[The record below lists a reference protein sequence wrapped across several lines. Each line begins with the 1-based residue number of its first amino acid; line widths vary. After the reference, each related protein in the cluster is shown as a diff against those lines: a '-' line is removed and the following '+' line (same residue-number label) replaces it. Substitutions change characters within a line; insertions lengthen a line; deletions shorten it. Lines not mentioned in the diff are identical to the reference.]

1 MKKINKLVMILI
13 LLSACTT
20 EQVPKPT
27 VNPSTMATASISSTI
42 SSPPISPKET
52 ATSTPQATP
61 SITVTPNISKE
72 IKKVEIYDKKTGRLL
87 TSSETPKSKDPKE
100 IADFDL
106 VDNYY
111 YDLESKVTYT
121 DNTTSSDFILKSSNE
136 FIANVD
142 NTGRIFTH
150 STPDTGLFNLI
161 ILEKNTDKEIYR
173 VKIGAVFSESSMHII
188 NTTGTIYDTENNILK
203 DAKIN
208 ISFLD
213 PSLNEE
219 LKKIIIA
226 QPILGVYK
234 LGYIPV
240 GNFIE
245 IEATK
250 EGYKS
255 KKRTLLVSGDT
266 ATTKVINFGGS
277 NPEDKPYALEK
288 I

>member
-1 MKKINKLVMILI
+1 MKKTNKLVMILI

-20 EQVPKPT
+20 EQVPKQT
-27 VNPSTMATASISSTI
+27 VNPSTTIAISSSI
-42 SSPPISPKET
+42 ASPTISPKET
-52 ATSTPQATP
+52 ARSKPQATP

-87 TSSETPKSKDPKE
+87 TSSENPKSKDPKE

-111 YDLESKVTYT
+111 YDLEAKVTYT

-142 NTGRIFTH
+142 ITGRIFTH

-161 ILEKNTDKEIYR
+161 ILEKNTDKEIYISK
-173 VKIGAVFSESSMHII
+173 VGAVFSESSMHII

-213 PSLNEE
+213 LSLNEE

-255 KKRTLLVSGDT
+255 KKRTLLVSGDP

-277 NPEDKPYALEK
+277 NPEDKQYALEK
-288 I
+288 IN